1 MLKVVAA
8 VFVAT
13 LLSSASI
20 AFAAEADPTPEDVTF
35 VQGLLKRMG
44 YDPGPADG
52 ICGNLTTA
60 AVRAFHEARD
70 LPLEPGHIEPQAATV
85 VKNLT
90 EAFAEHV
97 MQPQGSAADVYRQA
111 LAGDADAALEVG
123 RMYRHGESVAADE
136 MLAYAWWSVAETH
149 GNKEAAS
156 LKNDVAE
163 AGNITDHEIG
173 YATALA
179 EQICTSVHPG
189 GDHSSPANA
198 SSKPEPTM

>member
-1 MLKVVAA
+1 MLKVVTA
-8 VFVAT
+8 VLVAT
-13 LLSSASI
+13 LLNSASI
-20 AFAAEADPTPEDVTF
+20 AIAAEEGPTPEDVTF

-52 ICGNLTTA
+52 ICGNLTSA

-70 LPLEPGHIEPQAATV
+70 LPLEPGLIEPQAATV

-90 EAFAEHV
+90 DAFAEYV
-97 MQPQGSAADVYRQA
+97 MQPQSPAAEVYRQA

-123 RMYRHGESVAADE
+123 RMYHHGESVAADK

-149 GNKEAAS
+149 GNTEAAS
-156 LKNDVAE
+156 IKNDVAE
-163 AGNITDHEIG
+163 TGDITGHEIG

-189 GDHSSPANA
+189 GDHSYPADGE
-198 SSKPEPTM
+198 SKPEPTM